1 MLEFENSIQYIY
13 LSRYIVLLMTYVV
26 FDDTPHTKT
35 ESVNIKER
43 AKLFLVEVS
52 R

>member
-26 FDDTPHTKT
+26 FDDTPNTKR